1 MMNLEVTTWNLAKDF
16 VKPIRY
22 EAFVKSQS
30 IPEEEEWDEL
40 DAVAWHAVLTVDG
53 VAVGTGRLIING
65 TEARIGR
72 MAIEASYRGR
82 GFGKAVLLNLIEA
95 GKEKGVQ
102 EFILHAQV
110 HAISFYAQ
118 SGFEPHGPIF
128 DEVGIDHIEMR
139 LEI

>member
-1 MMNLEVTTWNLAKDF
+1 MMELEVTSWDLAKDF

-22 EAFVKSQS
+22 EAFVKAQS
-30 IPEEEEWDEL
+30 IPEEEEWDDL
-40 DAVAWHAVLTVDG
+40 DALAWHAILKVDG
-53 VAVGTGRLIING
+53 VTVGTGRLIINDQK
-65 TEARIGR
+65 ARIGR
-72 MAIEASYRGR
+72 MAIDAQYRGQ
-82 GFGKAVLLNLIEA
+82 GFGKAILNRLIQV

-128 DEVGIDHIEMR
+128 DEVGIDHVQMH
-139 LEI
+139 LEA

>member
-1 MMNLEVTTWNLAKDF
+1 MMHLEITSWDLAKDL

-22 EAFVKSQS
+22 EAFVKAQS
-30 IPEEEEWDEL
+30 IPEEEEWDDFDKL
-40 DAVAWHAVLTVDG
+40 AWHAVLKVDG
-53 VAVGTGRLIING
+53 IAVGTGRLMING
-65 TEARIGR
+65 HQARIGR
-72 MAIEASYRGR
+72 MAIDARYRGQGYGQAILR
-82 GFGKAVLLNLIEA
+82 QFIEV

-128 DEVGIDHIEMR
+128 DEVGIDHVEMR
-139 LEI
+139 LAV